1 MHFAM
6 NGLQQKAITV
16 NTKALFSKAGIAGS
30 FHKDGTVT
38 TDAFKQTMDARQRC
52 ANAGSR
58 ESLQYD
64 NGS

>member
-1 MHFAM
+1 M
-6 NGLQQKAITV
+6 NGPPPYKPQTRAGS
-16 NTKALFSKAGIAGS
+16 KALGSKAGIAGT